1 MKSLLPDEDSE
12 LSKEERLQM
21 SLGMETVLMRH
32 GIVVTP
38 EMVIQQ
44 IIEYACIV

>member
-12 LSKEERLQM
+12 LSRGTPPDEF
-21 SLGMETVLMRH
+21 GMETVLVRH